1 MRVRTGLTVHGLAV
15 RTEDKEEP
23 VADDPRHDK
32 ADPHPGGVIWED
44 DERTLTTEQVER
56 AELWGMEQIPG
67 TETGNVRHV
76 VSCLRDALAE
86 ALEVM
91 ALDREE
97 LVRLSDMIAEERG
110 EL

>member
-32 ADPHPGGVIWED
+32 ADPHPDDVIWHND
-44 DERTLTTEQVER
+44 DQVLTTEQVEKALDALLSYQR
-56 AELWGMEQIPG
+56 TP
-67 TETGNVRHV
+67 RHV
-76 VSCLRDALAE
+76 IGCYRAALAE

>member
-32 ADPHPGGVIWED
+32 ADPHPDDVIWED
-44 DERTLTTEQVER
+44 DERTLTREQVAR
-56 AELWGMEQIPG
+56 AITWLLYFDGILAR
-67 TETGNVRHV
+67 NARHV
-76 VSCLRDALAE
+76 IECYRDALAE